1 MEKTFYMNSETL
13 KAIDNLLKQNRLQ
26 DTLIYLKKTKKTLPK
41 IFVIPFLA
49 SRAIMSGG
57 NDHRNG
63 DFNAKNIEYAFN
75 KYFKFKD
82 PFLVDNELEDFFIR
96 TYFEQFT
103 FNIYA
108 NYTIARNYYIF
119 HKLSKENYKFKANKI
134 NYDISLQ
141 DYFVQETGLNLHDY
155 FKLNFIIYSYINK
168 YYDVFDEMTFI
179 KYINTYE
186 NQIKSNFH
194 IPVESLTNYLNILS
208 CDYTKFREIYAEK
221 NNNLE
226 SLYIKNAFNP
236 LNVHPIIKTQQK
248 NYIVP
253 CEITF
258 IRKSN
263 NLFWFFEELID
274 KDKPDEEKVFRNK
287 IFDKLFE
294 NYVGDLL
301 KNIFGDTKV
310 QRIEN
315 YKTANDEFFD
325 WIVEEDSTVYLFEAK
340 GYQLSV
346 ANSQTGEITR
356 QILDK
361 IIKKPLGQMFKRIK
375 DLETGKYT
383 SINQFKNKRCIP
395 IAIYYD
401 IPFVSGNF
409 YKSKM
414 EKLINDTINAD
425 FIQNAIGKNNNI
437 EEFKQFDY
445 YLMNINELEC
455 YQDVAHQKTLA
466 ECLERTKITGKLG
479 NSFETVLREIKG
491 SDTLRCPF
499 LENEINFFFNTII
512 KNSTN

>member
-1 MEKTFYMNSETL
+1 MNSETL
-13 KAIDNLLKQNRLQ
+13 KTIDNLLKQNRLQ

-49 SRAIMSGG
+49 CRAIMSGG
-57 NDHRNG
+57 NDYRNG
-63 DFNAKNIEYAFN
+63 NFNVQNIEYAFD

-82 PFLVDNELEDFFIR
+82 PFLVDDELEDFFIR

-103 FNIYA
+103 FNICA
-108 NYTIARNYYIF
+108 SYTIARNYYIF
-119 HKLSKENYKFKANKI
+119 HKLSEGENYKFKANKI
-134 NYDISLQ
+134 DYDISLQ
-141 DYFVQETGLNLHDY
+141 NYFIQETGLNIHDY
-155 FKLNFIIYSYINK
+155 FKLNFIIYAYINK
-168 YYDVFDEMTFI
+168 YDIFDEMTFI

-186 NQIKSNFH
+186 NQINSGEH
-194 IPVESLTNYLNILS
+194 ISIESLIKYLNILS
-208 CDYTKFREIYAEK
+208 CDYKKFREIYDK
-221 NNNLE
+221 NNNHLE

-236 LNVHPIIKTQQK
+236 LNVHPIIKTQYK
-248 NYIVP
+248 NYVVP

-274 KDKPDEEKVFRNK
+274 KNKLDEEKVFRNK

-301 KNIFGDTKV
+301 KNIFGNAKV

-315 YKTANDEFFD
+315 YKSANDEFFD
-325 WIVEEDSTVYLFEAK
+325 WIVEEDNLVYLFEAK
-340 GYQLSV
+340 GYQLSI
-346 ANSQTGEITR
+346 ANSQTGEITK

-375 DLETGKYT
+375 DLETGQYP
-383 SINQFKNKRCIP
+383 SINQFQNKQLIP

-401 IPFVSGNF
+401 IPFVSGDF

-414 EKLINDTINAD
+414 EKLINDPVNVD
-425 FIQNAIGKNNNI
+425 FIQNAIGKKNNI

-445 YLMNINELEC
+445 YLMNIDELEC
-455 YQDVAHQKTLA
+455 YQDIANQKTLS

-491 SDTLRCPF
+491 SDTLRCQF
-499 LENEINFFFNTII
+499 LEKEINFFFDTII
-512 KNSTN
+512 KNSNN